1 MIEHKQLLDE
11 ANQLFGFSQ
20 EIRRDLHRHPE
31 LGFNE
36 FRTSKKIVEVLN
48 SLGLETQSGIAKTG
62 VVATIEGNEPGPV
75 ILLRFDMDALPIQ
88 EMNST
93 DYASQTPGVMH
104 ACGHDGHVSIGL
116 TVAKILTAHRD
127 ELRGSI
133 KLMFQPAEEGQG
145 GADVMIQEGVLENPK
160 PDYALALHIWNE
172 KPLGWMGISAGP
184 MMAAADIFE
193 VKINGKGGHG
203 ALPDQSYDPIVAS
216 AQIVLGLQTIVSRN
230 VSPLEPAVVS
240 ITQISGGETY
250 NVIPAQ
256 VSMKGTI
263 RTYSKAV
270 RDSVVERFRLIVD
283 KTAET
288 HQCQAEI
295 NISVLSSAVVNSD
308 DTTRLVQSTAA
319 KLYPMENIDTSFRT
333 MGSEDMAS
341 VLELV
346 PGCYFMVGSANAA
359 DGLDYKHHHPR
370 FDFDESVLPKGAA
383 MIAGAALEI
392 MGILR

>member
-88 EMNST
+88 EMNAT
-93 DYASQTPGVMH
+93 DYASKTPSVMH
-104 ACGHDGHVSIGL
+104 ACGHDGHVAIGL
-116 TVAKILTAHRD
+116 TVAKILTAHRN

-203 ALPDQSYDPIVAS
+203 ALPHQSYDPIVAS

-359 DGLDYKHHHPR
+359 AGLDYKHHHPR

>member
-1 MIEHKQLLDE
+1 MDE

-203 ALPDQSYDPIVAS
+203 ALPHQSYDPIVAS

-392 MGILR
+392 MGILK